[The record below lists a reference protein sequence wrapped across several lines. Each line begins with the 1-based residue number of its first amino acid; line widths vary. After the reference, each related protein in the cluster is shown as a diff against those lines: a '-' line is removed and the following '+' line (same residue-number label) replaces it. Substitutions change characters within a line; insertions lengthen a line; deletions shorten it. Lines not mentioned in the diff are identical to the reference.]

1 MHEPCRNAFGFSRII
16 GVGAAD
22 SEMCSEEMLEDLLV
36 MNKVVVLLVTD
47 KVVVFEDRES
57 LFADRSWGFWF
68 CCLHEVL
75 SWFFFFLACKVA
87 QKSCCELASRSLMI
101 LLIENC
107 CVLDDAPTLLLLV
120 RCCYLG
126 SWWQVRS
133 AVAVQRT
140 CQARFVRVLPSM
152 WTEGVS
158 LYCLQDMTMM

>member
-1 MHEPCRNAFGFSRII
+1 MRIRKVCSLIVVEIFGSAVCMR
-16 GVGAAD
+16 
-22 SEMCSEEMLEDLLV
+22 
-36 MNKVVVLLVTD
+36 
-47 KVVVFEDRES
+47 
-57 LFADRSWGFWF
+57 
-68 CCLHEVL
+68 
-75 SWFFFFLACKVA
+75 FFLDFFLACQVA
-87 QKSCCELASRSLMI
+87 QKSSCELASRSLMI
-101 LLIENC
+101 LLTENC

-140 CQARFVRVLPSM
+140 CQARFVGMLPSM

>member
-1 MHEPCRNAFGFSRII
+1 MSHVEMLFGFSRII
-16 GVGAAD
+16 GVRAAD
-22 SEMCSEEMLEDLLV
+22 SEMCLEEMLEDLLV
-36 MNKVVVLLVTD
+36 MNKVVV
-47 KVVVFEDRES
+47 FEDRES
-57 LFADRSWGFWF
+57 MFADRCWGFWF

-75 SWFFFFLACKVA
+75 SWWFFLACKVA
-87 QKSCCELASRSLMI
+87 QKSSCELASRSLMI
-101 LLIENC
+101 LLIESC

-133 AVAVQRT
+133 AVAVRRT
-140 CQARFVRVLPSM
+140 CRARFVRVLPSM

>member
-1 MHEPCRNAFGFSRII
+1 
-16 GVGAAD
+16 
-22 SEMCSEEMLEDLLV
+22 MCLEEMLEDLLV
-36 MNKVVVLLVTD
+36 MDKVVVLRIG
-47 KVVVFEDRES
+47 KVCSLIVVEIFGSAVCMR
-57 LFADRSWGFWF
+57 
-68 CCLHEVL
+68 
-75 SWFFFFLACKVA
+75 FFLDLLACKVA
-87 QKSCCELASRSLMI
+87 QKSSCELTSRSLMI

-140 CQARFVRVLPSM
+140 CQARLVSMLPSM